1 MNGVSTT
8 NGSIMKV
15 KGSIKKDWIS
25 IPKKTKAVKKTG
37 TPVKSD
43 NISLKLQKKNKVLT
57 LSVPF

>member
-37 TPVKSD
+37 TPVK
-43 NISLKLQKKNKVLT
+43 
-57 LSVPF
+57 

>member
-25 IPKKTKAVKKTG
+25 IPKKTKAVKTG

-43 NISLKLQKKNKVLT
+43 NISLKSQKKNKVLT